1 MTVPGTKRASG
12 SCPAGCI
19 GRGGA
24 AVVAANDA
32 APTQWRI
39 PMSRL
44 TDTQLVIL
52 SSASRRNDCGV
63 DLPANVTGEAVRK
76 AVDKLIRGGLLEEV
90 RANGSLLAWRRD
102 VEAGPMALRI
112 TKQGLE
118 AIAVEDAAVAAPE
131 ETSICAAPAPK
142 VETSAADAITSRKRI
157 SAAAQRLA
165 RKKQQPGKAKTKAG
179 SPRESRQG
187 SKQARVLA
195 MLSRPEGATIAA
207 IIRATHWQQ
216 HSVRGFFAG
225 VVRKKL
231 DLDLQSEKVDGNT
244 VYRVVH
250 GGGARSDSHRSRR
263 RAA

>member
-1 MTVPGTKRASG
+1 VGAPTETSVS
-12 SCPAGCI
+12 PAPD
-19 GRGGA
+19 RTEVEA
-24 AVVAANDA
+24 PAVKVVA
-32 APTQWRI
+32 
-39 PMSRL
+39 
-44 TDTQLVIL
+44 
-52 SSASRRNDCGV
+52 
-63 DLPANVTGEAVRK
+63 
-76 AVDKLIRGGLLEEV
+76 
-90 RANGSLLAWRRD
+90 
-102 VEAGPMALRI
+102 
-112 TKQGLE
+112 
-118 AIAVEDAAVAAPE
+118 
-131 ETSICAAPAPK
+131 
-142 VETSAADAITSRKRI
+142 SRKRI

-165 RKKQQPGKAKTKAG
+165 RKKQPPGKAKTKAG

-231 DLDLQSEKVDGNT
+231 GLDLQSAKVDGNR